1 MHMAERIHVV
11 LGRTEKE
18 RFRRLAE
25 REGKS
30 LSEWLRD
37 VARARADAEEARDRL
52 DTTEQLERFFAACDG
67 REPGR
72 EPDWDDHLRVIDGSI
87 RRGASES

>member
-1 MHMAERIHVV
+1 MAAERIHIVV
-11 LGRTEKE
+11 DPLEKE

-37 VARARADAEEARDRL
+37 LARARAEAVAADNRL
-52 DTTEQLERFFAACDG
+52 ETPQQLERFFAACDAL
-67 REPGR
+67 EQGR
-72 EPDWDDHLRVIDGSI
+72 EPDWDDHLKVIRGSI
-87 RRGASES
+87 AEGASDT

>member
-1 MHMAERIHVV
+1 MTERIHIV

-37 VARARADAEEARDRL
+37 VARARADAEEARARL
-52 DTTEQLERFFAACDG
+52 DTVEQLEGFFADCDG
-67 REPGR
+67 REQGR
-72 EPDWDDHLRVIDGSI
+72 EPDWDDHLRVIGGSI
-87 RRGASES
+87 RRGAPDS